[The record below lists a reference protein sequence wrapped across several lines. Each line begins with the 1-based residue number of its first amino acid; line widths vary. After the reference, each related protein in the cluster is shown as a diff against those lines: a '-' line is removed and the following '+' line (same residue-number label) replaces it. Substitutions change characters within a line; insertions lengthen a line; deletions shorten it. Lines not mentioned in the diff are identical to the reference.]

1 MAIIVRMKS
10 DRTVSEILD
19 TESGDR
25 VKGVSK
31 VVITHDI
38 GSVPEIDLHIIST
51 DRGSYAVEG
60 EAKFLARSTV
70 DGELKAVKNIEFVD
84 GEIINYGEPV

>member
-1 MAIIVRMKS
+1 MATIVRMKS

-19 TESGDR
+19 TETGDR

-31 VVITHDI
+31 VVITHDV
-38 GSVPEIDLHIIST
+38 GSLPQVELHIVAD
-51 DRGSYAVEG
+51 DRAAYQLEG
-60 EAKFLARSTV
+60 EAKFYAKSTV
-70 DGELKAVKNIEFVD
+70 SGDMKPVKTIEFED

>member
-1 MAIIVRMKS
+1 MAVIVRMKS

-38 GSVPEIDLHIIST
+38 GSAPQIELHIIST
-51 DRGSYAVEG
+51 DRGSYTTEG

-70 DGELKAVKNIEFVD
+70 DGVLKPVKSIEFLD

>member
-1 MAIIVRMKS
+1 MATIVRMKS

-19 TESGDR
+19 TDTGDR

-38 GSVPEIDLHIIST
+38 GSLPEVELHIVSE
-51 DRGSYAVEG
+51 DRAAYQLEG
-60 EAKFLARSTV
+60 EAKFCVKSTITG
-70 DGELKAVKNIEFVD
+70 DMKPVKSIEFED
-84 GEIINYGEPV
+84 GEIINYGVPV